1 MIISLIGCGFK
12 PMLATNSSYGK
23 NLEEIRLNEVSGE
36 DKPRLQRI
44 ISETL
49 GSYPNVKSLYDL
61 NISISKNNTRMAV
74 QRDDISTR
82 YSVTVNLSYKLIYIE
97 NKKLIDQGMITLT
110 NSYDVEDSDSE
121 FAYYISDQYVS
132 DNLLE
137 QLADELKIRLG
148 LVLLSKKEK

>member
-1 MIISLIGCGFK
+1 MTISLIGCGFK
-12 PMLATNSSYGK
+12 SMLATNSSYGK